1 MEHNAVVPLFLIL
14 GVLIAASRVGG
25 TLARRIGQPR
35 VLGELIFGVMLG
47 PTFLNLLAWDVLHG
61 VHLETTIKQLAEL
74 GVLILMFIVGLEI
87 DQRELS
93 QVGSVGLLAGTFG
106 ALIPVVMTFPI
117 VLLANYEWEI
127 ALFAGVALAATSVS
141 ISAQVLLELG
151 FLRTHEGNA
160 LIAAALVDDILA
172 ILLVS
177 ITIAITGSGEESQ
190 SIPEILL
197 RMGGFILIA
206 GGIAWFVLPR
216 VLNWLADQPALAQSY
231 GIPAFAL
238 VILLLYGW
246 TADEWGGVAAITGAF
261 LAGFGMSRI
270 NEHPKR
276 EIENAVSHLAFVF
289 LVPIFFMDV
298 GLSTDLSAFQLA
310 DAPLAMI
317 LLGAAVLSKLVGAG
331 IGARLSR
338 FTLQESLRLG
348 VCMVSRGEVG
358 LIVVTLGVTSG
369 IFTVG
374 EKLYSAL
381 FLVIVLTTVLTPPL
395 VRQAFREKNTQG
407 GTF

>member
-47 PTFLNLLAWDVLHG
+47 PTFLNLLAWEVLHG

-93 QVGSVGLLAGTFG
+93 QVGSVGLWAGTFG

-151 FLRTHEGNA
+151 FLRTREGNA

-206 GGIAWFVLPR
+206 GGVAWFVLPR
-216 VLNWLADQPALAQSY
+216 VLNWLANQPALAQSY

-246 TADEWGGVAAITGAF
+246 AADEWGGVAAITGAF
-261 LAGFGMSRI
+261 LAGFGMSRM

-298 GLSTDLSAFQLA
+298 GLSTNLSAFQLS